1 MKKSHKRFSA
11 SEPIF
16 FSKVFLQFG
25 QLKGKLGW
33 TKKATLSNWVLW
45 MPLNTS
51 IFGARSPSG
60 LVWSIFHHIVLL
72 ISQVSQPGRRAPM
85 THLDKAEEGVVL
97 HTTLPKV
104 FAGLP

>member
-33 TKKATLSNWVLW
+33 TKIATLSNWVLW
-45 MPLNTS
+45 MPLNAS

-60 LVWSIFHHIVLL
+60 LVWCIFRHCAAHFTG
-72 ISQVSQPGRRAPM
+72 ISARRRAPT

-97 HTTLPKV
+97 DTTLPKV
-104 FAGLP
+104 LAGLP